1 MKEGEL
7 KIGKMPKIL
16 SNDNGMGE
24 LNKETKN
31 VNGWENGKDI
41 GRRR

>member
-1 MKEGEL
+1 MQEEGL

-24 LNKETKN
+24 LNKKPIKPMD
-31 VNGWENGKDI
+31 GKMERI
-41 GRRR
+41 KEE